1 MLALERGAA
10 SMGAAVAIG
19 RLDMTASALRAAASR
34 EKDGAAAR
42 RILAL
47 ALVLDGA
54 DRKTAAETCGMDRQT
69 LRDWVHRYNAEGLTG
84 LHDLTPPGPKPKL
97 TAEQQA
103 VLAGLVETGPDPA
116 RHGVVRWRRVDLRDE
131 LQRRFGVALHER
143 SVGKVLAKLGYCR
156 LEPAVAELRQNLADR
171 AFVQRD
177 AEAPLQLVAQIHA
190 PPAHHPVT
198 SRVGARLDQ
207 PGQHRLLF
215 GREFRLGTRWRQIV
229 QPGQALGVV
238 AMHPIPQGLPIHAAG
253 FGRRLAIRPVEH
265 QRKRQYP
272 PRCCPVLLPARSR
285 PESRCRHIKPSDRNR
300 CTHRCCSSFKSQHR
314 VRLSLIWES
323 PNESIFGAVGIS
335 DQPPVCVSC
344 CPMRSKRAFCSLESD
359 A

>member
-103 VLAGLVETGPDPA
+103 ELAGLVETGPDPA

-156 LEPAVAELRQNLADR
+156 LSVRPRHPQTDEEAQEAFKKTSLRRSSRGSPTMPKISPLKSGSRTRR
-171 AFVQRD
+171 AS
-177 AEAPLQLVAQIHA
+177 A
-190 PPAHHPVT
+190 
-198 SRVGARLDQ
+198 SKAR
-207 PGQHRLLF
+207 
-215 GREFRLGTRWRQIV
+215 
-229 QPGQALGVV
+229 
-238 AMHPIPQGLPIHAAG
+238 
-253 FGRRLAIRPVEH
+253 
-265 QRKRQYP
+265 
-272 PRCCPVLLPARSR
+272 
-285 PESRCRHIKPSDRNR
+285 
-300 CTHRCCSSFKSQHR
+300 
-314 VRLSLIWES
+314 
-323 PNESIFGAVGIS
+323 
-335 DQPPVCVSC
+335 
-344 CPMRSKRAFCSLESD
+344 
-359 A
+359 